1 MVLGKDVPAS
11 AMRRLSKMIRQ
22 ADPRGYITEPA
33 LSSARNSG
41 DVEELIRL
49 AEELRALAMPAPIF
63 ETKRQLVD
71 MCDPLSYAASRWDGG
86 AWSTLQPI
94 VEEVN
99 LIPKIHNILI
109 MVNRLLLNDKFIHFS
124 FKSL

>member
-1 MVLGKDVPAS
+1 MLLGKDVPAS
-11 AMRRLSKMIRQ
+11 AMRRLAKMIRH
-22 ADPRGYITEPA
+22 ADPRGFITEPA

-41 DVEELIRL
+41 DVEELVRL

-71 MCDPLSYAASRWDGG
+71 MSDPLSCAASRWDGG

-94 VEEVN
+94 LEEVN
-99 LIPKIHNILI
+99 LMPKNT
-109 MVNRLLLNDKFIHFS
+109 
-124 FKSL
+124 